1 MASALNKIQER
12 AAAVA
17 AILEDLSKLETRT
30 EEQDAQIEALSAEAT
45 ELEERLA
52 KETAIARKIA
62 SLRGGV
68 QNAAA
73 PVADGEDVEK
83 PRAVAKAAA
92 PATGRLRGVFA
103 NTSDAEACGR
113 WIRGFLLPN
122 HKAAKEDRAWYSKNV
137 EERALSPDDNS
148 KGGVF
153 IPETFASSVIR
164 LVDEYSAIPKQA
176 NVMPMSSNT
185 LYVPRR
191 TGGNTAYF
199 VQANQETTVSD
210 MATDNVMLSAKDV
223 RVGTRVPNRLIDDSV
238 VDLASLVAQ
247 EFALALSKLIDDSG
261 FKGDGTATYGG
272 IRGVQWI
279 FENNLTYAGVSNS
292 AQTAVASLTVD
303 DFHAAISKCPSY
315 ALPSA
320 GWYVTPQ
327 LYHASMRSLALSSGG
342 VSAAEVAGGVGMER
356 FLGFPVYFNNSM
368 RTSVSTDQVVCL
380 FGDMKKAA
388 HYGVR
393 KEITVRASTE
403 RYVEFDQT
411 YFSATAAYDVV
422 VSDVGDTSTAGPVV
436 ALVL

>member
-62 SLRGGV
+62 ALRGGV

-73 PVADGEDVEK
+73 PVAEGEDVEK

-103 NTSDAEACGR
+103 NSSDAEACGR

-122 HKAAKEDRAWYSKNV
+122 HKASKEDRAWYVRNV
-137 EERALSPDDNS
+137 EERALDPNDNS

-164 LVDEYSAIPKQA
+164 LVDEYSSIPKQA

-199 VQANQETTVSD
+199 VTANQETTTSD
-210 MATDNVMLSAKDV
+210 MSTDNVMLSAKDV

-261 FKGDGTATYGG
+261 FKGDGTTTYGG
-272 IRGVQWI
+272 MRGIQWL

-292 AQTAVASLTVD
+292 GQTAANALTVD
-303 DFHAAISKCPSY
+303 DFHAAIAKLPTY
-315 ALPSA
+315 ALSSA
-320 GWYVTPQ
+320 AWYVTPQ
-327 LYHASMRSLALSSGG
+327 MYHTCMRSLALSSGG

-356 FLGFPVYFNNSM
+356 FLGFPVLFNNSM
-368 RTSVSTDQVVCL
+368 RTSVTTDQVVAL
-380 FGDMKKAA
+380 FGDMKKST
-388 HYGVR
+388 HYGIR
-393 KEITVRASTE
+393 KEVAIRASTD
-403 RYVEFDQT
+403 RFIEFDQT
-411 YFSATAAYDVV
+411 YLQGTCSFDCIT
-422 VSDVGDTSTAGPVV
+422 SDIGDTSSAGPVV
-436 ALVL
+436 ALIL